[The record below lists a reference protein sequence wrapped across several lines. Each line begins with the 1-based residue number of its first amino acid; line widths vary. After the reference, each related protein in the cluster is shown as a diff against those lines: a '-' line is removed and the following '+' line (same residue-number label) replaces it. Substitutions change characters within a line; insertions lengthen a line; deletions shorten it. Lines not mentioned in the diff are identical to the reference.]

1 MTPFFVRLLLRMAIG
16 VGPAAV
22 VLMMVVS
29 SLAVASVPDGVDAES
44 ARLMAEGRWEAAYER
59 LHAVWERGTV
69 VPAALLAR
77 ISGRSGEAAL
87 AAGRW
92 VDAAARFDRGLRF
105 APGDP
110 ALLTGLGTALLKQ
123 ALYDPAETA
132 FADALA
138 IDPENPTALI
148 GLGEIA
154 YLTDRTEAAADYFRR
169 ALSVRPDD
177 PTLTAKVERLER
189 QIAAS
194 GGLDTVADH
203 RFTVRFDG
211 QRSPALKTRVMDAL
225 TDAWFEVGQAMGAW
239 PSRPIAVTLLTREAF
254 FDITGSPRWA
264 GGVYEGQIKIPV
276 AGYDPETLTAVLQHE
291 YVHALVFDLSAG
303 RCPWWLN
310 EGLAQHLSDP
320 PAVIERKLA
329 RAWDRID
336 AGRVPPLSALPDTLS
351 GGRNAGMDAYA
362 LSLSATRFLIESV
375 GIFSLGDL
383 LISLGS
389 GESLDAALAYVG
401 ADPPEALEG
410 AWITSV
416 RRSPRPGSR

>member
-1 MTPFFVRLLLRMAIG
+1 MTHLLTRRIFWMAI
-16 VGPAAV
+16 A
-22 VLMMVVS
+22 LMM
-29 SLAVASVPDGVDAES
+29 AVFPPTFASVPDGVDAES
-44 ARLMAEGRWEAAYER
+44 ARLMAEGRWDAAYER
-59 LHAVWERGTV
+59 LHAVWELGEGDDDLT
-69 VPAALLAR
+69 ALLAR
-77 ISGRSGEAAL
+77 LSRRSGEDAL

-92 VDAAARFDRGLRF
+92 VDAAARFERGLRF
-105 APGDP
+105 APRDP

-138 IDPENPTALI
+138 VDPDNPTALV

-154 YLTDRTEAAADYFRR
+154 YLTDRTEAAAEYFRR
-169 ALSVRPDD
+169 ALDIRPDD
-177 PTLTAKVERLER
+177 STLVAKVARLER

-211 QRSPALKTRVMDAL
+211 ERSPALKSFVMDAL

-264 GGVYEGQIKIPV
+264 GGVYEGQIKVPV
-276 AGYDPETLTAVLQHE
+276 AGYDPETLTTVLRHE

-320 PAVIERKLA
+320 PAAVERKLA
-329 RAWDRID
+329 RAWERIN
-336 AGRVPPLSALPDTLS
+336 AGRVHPLSDLPETLS
-351 GGRNAGMDAYA
+351 GGREAVMDAYA
-362 LSLSATRFLIESV
+362 LSLSAARFLIESV
-375 GIFSLGDL
+375 GLFAVDDL

-389 GESLDAALAYVG
+389 GESLESAFSWAG
-401 ADPPEALEG
+401 ADPPDRLEG